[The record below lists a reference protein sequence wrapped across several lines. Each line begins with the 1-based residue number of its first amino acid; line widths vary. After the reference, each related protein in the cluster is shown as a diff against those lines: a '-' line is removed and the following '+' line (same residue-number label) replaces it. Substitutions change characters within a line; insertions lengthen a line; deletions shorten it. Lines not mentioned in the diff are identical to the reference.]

1 MLKFCRLHPDFLTFK
16 LKFKA
21 VLKVKYSESNRYY
34 GRALNMTVKLMAC
47 GKKDGNQGRSN
58 DPSGCKICGT
68 DP

>member
-34 GRALNMTVKLMAC
+34 GRALNDSEI
-47 GKKDGNQGRSN
+47 DGLW
-58 DPSGCKICGT
+58 
-68 DP
+68 